1 MRKIILALLF
11 VSVTGLQA
19 EETDERCRALAHK
32 LNIAIEQYH
41 EVGLLDPC
49 GYHDAVVNVL
59 KYSRTLKRHCMEV
72 MSTGSKK
79 WVRDTIHKFEHKKRC
94 GSGKHYTTSTGDYW
108 FE

>member
-1 MRKIILALLF
+1 MRKIILVLLL

-19 EETDERCRALAHK
+19 TETGERCKALAQK

-41 EVGLLDPC
+41 EVGQMDPC
-49 GYHDAVVNVL
+49 GYHDAVINVL

-79 WVRDTIHKFEHKKRC
+79 WVKDTIHKFEHKKRC
-94 GSGKHYTTSTGDYW
+94 GSGKHYKTSTGDYW